1 MFISVKLKCS
11 VTIFVQIFFC
21 QAVLSLT
28 TITYAQS
35 FIKVSDLKNDVN
47 FSEFIVT
54 AKSELI
60 LETEGSEL
68 IGDSTSEKSDNK
80 DKSTPDNKSAEHD
93 NSVYWIA
100 PGLAL
105 GAVVLAGIASG
116 SGNSGNDSGSAKHT
130 ITFKSPIRIGDD
142 RNYNEEHSD
151 NFKIST
157 PSGITY
163 SESFQISSNVLKGT
177 LLYTIAGATMA
188 NRIYINESL
197 VGRTCNPGN
206 TAYVVED
213 CPPIDVTSQLKAG
226 ANILKIASVVYPG
239 DEITP
244 YDDIEIYNMRL
255 DVN

>member
-11 VTIFVQIFFC
+11 VTIFAQIFFC

-151 NFKIST
+151 NFQIST

-163 SESFQISSNVLKGT
+163 SESFQISGNVFKGT

-188 NRIYINESL
+188 NRIYINGSL
-197 VGRTCNPGN
+197 VGRACNPGN
-206 TAYVVED
+206 TAYVVAD
-213 CPPIDVTSQLKAG
+213 CPPIDVTSQLKDG
-226 ANILKIASVVYPG
+226 TNILKIASVIYPG